1 MMLAVGLALLTGV
14 GLSLLASRFEVPALV
29 LFLGFGMLI
38 GSDVLGWVYFD
49 DAVLAER
56 LGSVALA
63 VILFEGGLRTRWSQ
77 ARSILAPSLSLA
89 TVGVILS
96 ALILGVFMY
105 LVLDLDFGYALLI
118 ASIVG
123 STDAAAVFAVLAGT
137 QLPRRLA
144 TLLEVESASNDPMA
158 IFLTTV
164 LLELLL
170 AGQVQPGAAALLL
183 VKQFGLG
190 LLVGVVLGRLGGRL
204 LNLLRADTSYPYL
217 LLTLGVGLTTFGLTY
232 ILGGSGFLAVYVAG
246 LQISERLKVYRTTV
260 LRFHEGVAWVFQVLM
275 FVLLGLLV
283 FPSRLPGVTLQGLAV
298 AAALMFL
305 ARPLA
310 VWLST
315 LPWKFSRQE
324 RLMIGWTGLR
334 GAVPIV
340 LATFPLA
347 AGLEGSDFI
356 FNVVFFVVLTSALIQ
371 GGTLSTVA
379 RWLRLEAD
387 LPAVPAEVLEFT
399 PVGQTNADMLSFQV
413 TKESPLLGK
422 VLGEVPLPAGATVS
436 ALVRGER
443 IVAPRGN
450 TRFEEGDHVYILVQH
465 EDLDT
470 VRELMEGP
478 AGEPAEDRQPQESP
492 PGQAGS
498 PPTAAAAEAPE
509 EGEVA
514 AAPRTGEE

>member
-1 MMLAVGLALLTGV
+1 
-14 GLSLLASRFEVPALV
+14 
-29 LFLGFGMLI
+29 
-38 GSDVLGWVYFD
+38 
-49 DAVLAER
+49 
-56 LGSVALA
+56 
-63 VILFEGGLRTRWSQ
+63 
-77 ARSILAPSLSLA
+77 
-89 TVGVILS
+89 
-96 ALILGVFMY
+96 
-105 LVLDLDFGYALLI
+105 
-118 ASIVG
+118 
-123 STDAAAVFAVLAGT
+123 
-137 QLPRRLA
+137 
-144 TLLEVESASNDPMA
+144 
-158 IFLTTV
+158 
-164 LLELLL
+164 
-170 AGQVQPGAAALLL
+170 
-183 VKQFGLG
+183 
-190 LLVGVVLGRLGGRL
+190 

-450 TRFEEGDHVYILVQH
+450 TRFEE
-465 EDLDT
+465 
-470 VRELMEGP
+470 
-478 AGEPAEDRQPQESP
+478 
-492 PGQAGS
+492 
-498 PPTAAAAEAPE
+498 
-509 EGEVA
+509 
-514 AAPRTGEE
+514 